1 MCVCVCVCVCVQV
14 CACVCTCNF
23 LAKLDRWY
31 IMQCT
36 IKLALPHWPTS
47 IAIQQSSLIPRPY
60 EKRAWDPQN
69 ISRGE
74 PGNKAIQQPCTSN
87 SPACIWQTALGLQVV
102 CWSAVGHSIW
112 FVYSNRTDD
121 QIRLYCWTMTS
132 GSISHSV
139 HTSVHCLLRYRFFFK
154 IQFSLFFTAL
164 GLHTDKSTLW
174 YRLVMGICNFTHK
187 QSTQVVIVRLR

>member
-1 MCVCVCVCVCVQV
+1 MVHNAMYYQTGTSSLTN
-14 CACVCTCNF
+14 A
-23 LAKLDRWY
+23 
-31 IMQCT
+31 
-36 IKLALPHWPTS
+36 TS

-139 HTSVHCLLRYRFFFK
+139 WLLLYYTHQYIVCWDTDFFK
-154 IQFSLFFTAL
+154 NSFLTVFFHSTRSAYRQEYIMIQVGDGHMQFYS
-164 GLHTDKSTLW
+164 
-174 YRLVMGICNFTHK
+174 
-187 QSTQVVIVRLR
+187 